1 MVTREVLDTG
11 LRLITETMPHVRSV
25 SIGVWLTRGSRH
37 EVEPQGGIAHFV
49 EHMLFK
55 GTDTRSAEDIAQ
67 EIDSIGGQLDAFTAK
82 EYASYYIKV
91 LDEHLGL
98 AVDLL
103 SDIVM
108 RPRFDG
114 EDIEKEKKVILEE
127 IKMVED
133 TPDDL
138 VHELFTQHFWEGHA
152 LGRPILGAKETV
164 ESFTSLILRDYFG
177 TTYVAP
183 NLIVSAAG
191 NVEHARVR
199 DLVSRAFAALP
210 TTARPYDDTVPRVVP
225 QVLVR
230 TKELE
235 QSHVCLGTNS
245 YPQNHPDRYVGYIM
259 NTVLGGSMSSRLFQ
273 NVREKRGLAYAVF
286 SGLSAYRDAG
296 NLTIY
301 AGCANEAVAG
311 GRRPLR
317 RRAAGAEAGAGGG
330 AGAAPRQ
337 GSSQGQPDAEPREH
351 GEPDVAPG
359 AAGDL
364 LRAPLRA
371 RRDARRRRAG
381 ERGRRAA
388 RRVGS
393 VRQRVAGR
401 HRRRSAAAG
410 RHAGETGSWL
420 SDARRRPAAAE
431 PETPRGDAPASEGGT
446 ERSPTN
452 MIERYTN
459 PEMGAIWSDRR
470 RYETWLEVELAAADA
485 TAEAGLIPAR
495 GGRRAARHGR
505 HVTLDIARIEEIEKV
520 TQHDVIAFTT
530 AVAEQ
535 VGPAARWLHFGLTSS
550 DVLDTAQAIQMR
562 EACGAHRSGTSAC

>member
-1 MVTREVLDTG
+1 MVTREVLDSG
-11 LRLITETMPHVRSV
+11 LRLITEAMPHVRSV

-37 EVEPQGGIAHFV
+37 EAAPQSGIAHFV

-55 GTDTRSAEDIAQ
+55 GTATRNAEDIAQ

-91 LDEHLGL
+91 LDEHLET

-103 SDIVM
+103 SDIV
-108 RPRFDG
+108 RHPRFAA

-152 LGRPILGAKETV
+152 LGRPILGSKETV
-164 ESFTSLILRDYFG
+164 ESFASPILREYFG

-183 NLIVSAAG
+183 NLIVAAAG
-191 NVEHARVR
+191 NVDHAAVR

-210 TTARPYDDTVPRVVP
+210 TATAPYDGTAPRVVP

-301 AGCANEAVAG
+301 AGCANEAVPEVVDLCVDELKGLKQSPVPA
-311 GRRPLR
+311 PELR
-317 RRAAGAEAGAGGG
+317 RAKDHLKGSLMLSLENTASRMSHLARQEIYFERHFGLDETLAGVERVSAE
-330 AGAAPRQ
+330 
-337 GSSQGQPDAEPREH
+337 
-351 GEPDVAPG
+351 DV
-359 AAGDL
+359 
-364 LRAPLRA
+364 
-371 RRDARRRRAG
+371 
-381 ERGRRAA
+381 
-388 RRVGS
+388 
-393 VRQRVAGR
+393 QRVA
-401 HRRRSAAAG
+401 ADLFLD
-410 RHAGETGSWL
+410 GS
-420 SDARRRPAAAE
+420 
-431 PETPRGDAPASEGGT
+431 
-446 ERSPTN
+446 
-452 MIERYTN
+452 
-459 PEMGAIWSDRR
+459 
-470 RYETWLEVELAAADA
+470 LAA
-485 TAEAGLIPAR
+485 TVVGPL
-495 GGRRAARHGR
+495 
-505 HVTLDIARIEEIEKV
+505 
-520 TQHDVIAFTT
+520 QHDVTRA
-530 AVAEQ
+530 Q
-535 VGPAARWLHFGLTSS
+535 LHLG
-550 DVLDTAQAIQMR
+550 
-562 EACGAHRSGTSAC
+562 